1 MTPVPDW
8 PESLE
13 SAIASSGLADVGRIS
28 FHHHLRSGDRV
39 VGQVLSS
46 LTTLGYKDLTLCAS
60 SLIGESGA
68 SVLKAIRDGVVSTVE
83 TTGLKEPLS
92 SAALN
97 QEIPNPVIFRSHG
110 GRAKAIV
117 SGRTPIDV
125 AFLAVSAV
133 DRYGNANGI
142 DGPNRFGSLGYGLV
156 DAEHAKQVI
165 LISDFISEET
175 LDLVSI
181 PADKADQIVIIKS
194 IGDRSRI
201 SAGTLRLSKRP
212 IEHLIARR
220 AVEILDACGVID
232 TGMNFQAGS
241 GGTSLL
247 IAGKTAELMRDRGI
261 RGGFASGGSTGTLAS
276 MLDENLFEKIYD
288 VQSFDDEAV
297 LSLQSN
303 PRHIEMS
310 ASRYANPDHHE
321 CVANELDMMVL
332 SATEVDCDFNVNSLT
347 GSDGRIIG
355 ALGGAPDTAAGAGL
369 TMVVLPS
376 MRGRIPSVR
385 ERVQT
390 ICTPGKT
397 VDIIVT
403 ERGFCVNPLRQD
415 LKARLESRGLLPI
428 TPFELMDRIHSISG
442 KPDYPERGR
451 HVAGIVEYRDGSIL
465 DRIGRILPA
474 DN

>member
-1 MTPVPDW
+1 MTPVPEW
-8 PESLE
+8 AKSLD
-13 SAIASSGLADVGRIS
+13 SAIENSGLSNGGRIS
-28 FHHHLRSGDRV
+28 FHHHLRSGDQV
-39 VGQVLSS
+39 VAQVLSS
-46 LTTLGYKDLTLCAS
+46 LTSLGFKALTLCAS
-60 SLIGESGA
+60 SLIGDAGA
-68 SVLKAIRDGVVSTVE
+68 AVLKAVKDGVVSTVE

-117 SGRTPIDV
+117 SGRTPIDL
-125 AFLAVSAV
+125 AFIAVSAV
-133 DRYGNANGI
+133 DRLGNANGV

-156 DAEHAKQVI
+156 DVEHASYVI
-165 LISDFISEET
+165 LIGDFVSDET
-175 LDLVSI
+175 LGRISI
-181 PADKADQIVIIKS
+181 PAEKADQIVVVKR
-194 IGDRSRI
+194 IGDRGQI

-212 IEHLIARR
+212 IEHLIARH
-220 AVEILDACGVID
+220 ALEILDACGIVKN
-232 TGMNFQAGS
+232 GMNFQAGS
-241 GGTSLL
+241 GGISLL
-247 IAGKTAELMRDRGI
+247 IAGKTAELMRARSI
-261 RGGFASGGSTGTLAS
+261 RGGFASGGSTSTLAS
-276 MLDENLFEKIYD
+276 MLYENLFEKIHD
-288 VQSFDDEAV
+288 VQSFDDDAV
-297 LSLQSN
+297 LSLKTN
-303 PRHIEMS
+303 PRHMEMS
-310 ASRYANPDHHE
+310 ASRYANPDHPE

-403 ERGFCVNPLRQD
+403 ERGFCINPLRED
-415 LKARLESRGLLPI
+415 LKSQLESRGFTSI
-428 TPFELMDRIHSISG
+428 TPFELMDRIHSITG
-442 KPDYPERGR
+442 KPDYPENGGR
-451 HVAGIVEYRDGSIL
+451 ITGIVEYQDGSIL
-465 DRIGRILPA
+465 DRIYSPA
-474 DN
+474 

>member
-1 MTPVPDW
+1 MPDW
-8 PESLE
+8 AQSLE
-13 SAIASSGLADVGRIS
+13 SAIEKSGLSDGGRIS
-28 FHHHLRSGDRV
+28 FHHHLRSGDQV
-39 VGQVLSS
+39 VGQVLMS
-46 LTTLGYKDLTLCAS
+46 LTSLGFRDLTLCAS
-60 SLIGESGA
+60 SLIGDAGA
-68 SVLKAIRDGVVSTVE
+68 SALKAIQNGVVSTIE

-110 GRAKAIV
+110 GRAGAIV

-133 DRYGNANGI
+133 DRSGNSNGV

-165 LISDFISEET
+165 LISDYMSEEALERT
-175 LDLVSI
+175 SI
-181 PADKADQIVIIKS
+181 PAGKADQIVIVRS
-194 IGDRSRI
+194 IGDRGQI

-212 IEHLIARR
+212 IEHLIAGR
-220 AVEILDACGVID
+220 AVEILDACQVVD
-232 TGMNFQAGS
+232 NGMNFQAGS
-241 GGTSLL
+241 GGISLL
-247 IAGKTAELMRDRGI
+247 IAGKMAEIMRARGI

-288 VQSFDDEAV
+288 VQSFDDDAV
-297 LSLQSN
+297 RSLQRN
-303 PRHIEMS
+303 PRHIEIS
-310 ASRYANPDHHE
+310 ASRYANPEHPE
-321 CVANELDMMVL
+321 CVAHELDIMVL

-347 GSDGRIIG
+347 GSDGRILG

-385 ERVQT
+385 ERVHT
-390 ICTPGKT
+390 ICTPGRT

-403 ERGFCVNPLRQD
+403 ERGFCLNPLRED
-415 LKARLESRGLLPI
+415 LKNRLQSRGLTPV
-428 TPFELMDRIHSISG
+428 TPFELMKRIHSITG
-442 KPDYPERGR
+442 KPDYPGKSGQI
-451 HVAGIVEYRDGSIL
+451 AGIVEYRDGSIL
-465 DRIGRILPA
+465 DRIYSPA
-474 DN
+474 